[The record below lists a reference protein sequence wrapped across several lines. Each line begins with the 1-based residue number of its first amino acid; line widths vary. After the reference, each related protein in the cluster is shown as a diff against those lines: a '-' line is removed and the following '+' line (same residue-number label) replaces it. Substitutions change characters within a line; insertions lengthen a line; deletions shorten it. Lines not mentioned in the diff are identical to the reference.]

1 MIDDNIDLPEGTD
14 SIIAGAAKTG
24 DGEFGSRENN
34 ILDSDRTPPFG
45 NNPSPAS
52 SPAVTPAPGAT
63 ADGITDRIRSG
74 GEQIVGQAGE
84 KARGLVSQGL
94 ERTSEA
100 LASVSKMVG
109 DTAAGIDERLG
120 PEYGGYA
127 RRAAGAI
134 ENAANTLAE
143 KNPDEL
149 IEDTRG
155 FVRNSPGIALA
166 GAAVVG
172 FLIAR
177 LLKTGIGATQSSG
190 QSLGQGNPGQGGGGS
205 EGGAR

>member
-24 DGEFGSRENN
+24 DGDSGFRENH
-34 ILDSDRTPPFG
+34 ILDSDRTPPSG
-45 NNPSPAS
+45 NNPSPA
-52 SPAVTPAPGAT
+52 ATPAPGAT
-63 ADGITDRIRSG
+63 AEGLTDRIRSG

-100 LASVSKMVG
+100 LAHVSKVVG

-134 ENAANTLAE
+134 ESAANTLAS

-155 FVRNSPGIALA
+155 FVRSSPGIALA
-166 GAAVVG
+166 GAAVIG
-172 FLIAR
+172 FVVAR
-177 LLKTGIGATQSSG
+177 LLKTGFGTSQSG
-190 QSLGQGNPGQGGGGS
+190 TGGG
-205 EGGAR
+205 EGDPR